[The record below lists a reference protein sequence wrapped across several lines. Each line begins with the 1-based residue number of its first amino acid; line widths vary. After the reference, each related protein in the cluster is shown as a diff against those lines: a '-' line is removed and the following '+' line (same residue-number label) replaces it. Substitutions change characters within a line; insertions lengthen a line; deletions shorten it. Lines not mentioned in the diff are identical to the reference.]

1 MITERGIGMDDDLIA
16 RAEAEVEQ
24 LRFLVKRLQKQI
36 RALLTVIK
44 LKDEEE
50 GPRSLETDV
59 DRSRFPIL
67 DAIHRA
73 GTTPAE

>member
-1 MITERGIGMDDDLIA
+1 MDDDLIA

-24 LRFLVKRLQKQI
+24 LRFQVKRLQKQI

-44 LKDEEE
+44 LKDEAED
-50 GPRSLETDV
+50 PRQLS
-59 DRSRFPIL
+59 IL